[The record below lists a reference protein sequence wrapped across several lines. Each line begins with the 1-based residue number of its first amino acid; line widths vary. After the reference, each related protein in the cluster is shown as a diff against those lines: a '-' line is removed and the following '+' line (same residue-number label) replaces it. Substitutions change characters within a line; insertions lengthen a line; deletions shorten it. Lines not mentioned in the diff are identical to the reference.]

1 MNRTKK
7 LAAQMAGAVAILTLV
22 GTSAFADTRH
32 HDATEH
38 DHSQHSDRGQSRDSN
53 RGSHD
58 RGNSQSRTNNQ
69 SRTYDNQSRSNNQ
82 TYDRGYTRGNVPY
95 ENRTQADTYRN
106 RGNERFQNNERF
118 QSGERFQNNQRFQS
132 NDRSWSGNDRFQSN
146 SRFQS
151 NDRFRNSGS
160 RNDRPAFDDR
170 GRRSMQFGGRIN
182 RFEHESGGFRVWVDG
197 GRFPIFIPE
206 ARIGLFPRL
215 RIGLALNFGGYYDP
229 RGYLDAYDYYG
240 YDGAYIGAPV
250 YGSGYGSGYTSG
262 LLRGIVESVD
272 YRRGTLVIRD
282 DASGAFVTTI
292 IRDRR
297 MEGLRPGDYAE
308 ISGDWTR
315 AGVFEGLRL
324 EDDRGRY

>member
-1 MNRTKK
+1 MNRAKK
-7 LAAQMAGAVAILTLV
+7 LAATVAGAVAIATLV

-32 HDATEH
+32 RDATER
-38 DHSQHSDRGQSRDSN
+38 DRSQHSDRGQSRDSN

-58 RGNSQSRTNNQ
+58 RGSSNQ
-69 SRTYDNQSRSNNQ
+69 SRTYNQSRTSNQ
-82 TYDRGYTRGNVPY
+82 TYERRDVRASTPQSYDRGYTRGNESRV
-95 ENRTQADTYRN
+95 QADTYRS
-106 RGNERFQNNERF
+106 RGNDRFESNRF
-118 QSGERFQNNQRFQS
+118 QSG
-132 NDRSWSGNDRFQSN
+132 DRFQSN
-146 SRFQS
+146 RFESNRFQS
-151 NDRFRNSGS
+151 VGVRNE
-160 RNDRPAFDDR
+160 RAAFDDR

-182 RFEHESGGFRVWVDG
+182 RFEHENGGFRVWVDG

-229 RGYLDAYDYYG
+229 RGYLEAYDYYG
-240 YDGAYIGAPV
+240 YDGAYVGAPV
-250 YGSGYGSGYTSG
+250 YSPSYSSG

-272 YRRGTLVIRD
+272 YRRGTLVVRD
-282 DASGAFVTTI
+282 DASGAFVTAI

-297 MEGLRPGDYAE
+297 MEELRPGDYAE

-315 AGVFEGLRL
+315 SGVFEGLRL

>member
-7 LAAQMAGAVAILTLV
+7 LAAQVAGAVAIVTLV

-38 DHSQHSDRGQSRDSN
+38 DRSQHSDRGQSRDSN

-58 RGNSQSRTNNQ
+58 RGSSQSRTNN
-69 SRTYDNQSRSNNQ
+69 NQ
-82 TYDRGYTRGNVPY
+82 TYERHDARAPAPQWSDRRETRG
-95 ENRTQADTYRN
+95 T
-106 RGNERFQNNERF
+106 ERFQNNERF
-118 QSGERFQNNQRFQS
+118 QSNDRFQNNQRLQS

-146 SRFQS
+146 DRFRSGNDRFQSSSRFQS
-151 NDRFRNSGS
+151 SGF

-250 YGSGYGSGYTSG
+250 YGSGYTSG

-297 MEGLRPGDYAE
+297 MEDLRPGDYAE

>member
-7 LAAQMAGAVAILTLV
+7 LAAQVAGAVAIVTLV

-32 HDATEH
+32 HDATER
-38 DHSQHSDRGQSRDSN
+38 DHSTHSDRGQSRDSN

-58 RGNSQSRTNNQ
+58 RGNSQSRTYNQ

-82 TYDRGYTRGNVPY
+82 TYDRHATAPQSYDRGYTRGSERFQNNARV
-95 ENRTQADTYRN
+95 QSS
-106 RGNERFQNNERF
+106 ERFQNNERF
-118 QSGERFQNNQRFQS
+118 QS
-132 NDRSWSGNDRFQSN
+132 NDSLRSGNDRFQSS
-146 SRFQS
+146 SRIQS
-151 NDRFRNSGS
+151 SGF

-250 YGSGYGSGYTSG
+250 YGSGYTSG

-282 DASGAFVTTI
+282 DASGAFVTTT

-297 MEGLRPGDYAE
+297 MENLRPGDYAE

>member
-7 LAAQMAGAVAILTLV
+7 LAAQVAGAVAIVTLV

-32 HDATEH
+32 HDATER

-58 RGNSQSRTNNQ
+58 RGNSQSRTNN
-69 SRTYDNQSRSNNQ
+69 NQ
-82 TYDRGYTRGNVPY
+82 TYERHDARATAPQWSDRRETRGNVGF

-118 QSGERFQNNQRFQS
+118 QSGERFQNNERFQS
-132 NDRSWSGNDRFQSN
+132 NDRFRSGNDRFQSN

-151 NDRFRNSGS
+151 NNRSGF

-182 RFEHESGGFRVWVDG
+182 RFERESGGFRVWVDG

-250 YGSGYGSGYTSG
+250 YGSGYTSG

-297 MEGLRPGDYAE
+297 MENLRPGDFAE

>member
-7 LAAQMAGAVAILTLV
+7 LAAQVAGAVAIVTLV

-58 RGNSQSRTNNQ
+58 RGSSQSRTYNQ

-82 TYDRGYTRGNVPY
+82 TYDRRATAPQSYDRGYTRGN
-95 ENRTQADTYRN
+95 
-106 RGNERFQNNERF
+106 ERFQSSGIQNNERF
-118 QSGERFQNNQRFQS
+118 QSSGVQNNE
-132 NDRSWSGNDRFQSN
+132 
-146 SRFQS
+146 RFQS
-151 NDRFRNSGS
+151 NDRFRSGNDRFQS
-160 RNDRPAFDDR
+160 SSRFQSSGFRNDRPAFDDR

-250 YGSGYGSGYTSG
+250 YGSGYTSG

-297 MEGLRPGDYAE
+297 MEDLRPGDFAE

>member
-7 LAAQMAGAVAILTLV
+7 LAAQVAGAVAIVTLV

-32 HDATEH
+32 HDATER

-58 RGNSQSRTNNQ
+58 RGNSQSRTYNQ

-82 TYDRGYTRGNVPY
+82 TYDRRATAPQSYDRGYTRGNTGY
-95 ENRTQADTYRN
+95 ESRVQADSYRN
-106 RGNERFQNNERF
+106 SGNDRFQNSNRF
-118 QSGERFQNNQRFQS
+118 QS
-132 NDRSWSGNDRFQSN
+132 NDRFQSN
-146 SRFQS
+146 SRIQS
-151 NDRFRNSGS
+151 SGF

-182 RFEHESGGFRVWVDG
+182 RFEHENGGFRVWVDG

-250 YGSGYGSGYTSG
+250 YGSGYTSG

-297 MEGLRPGDYAE
+297 MEDLRPGDFAE

>member
-7 LAAQMAGAVAILTLV
+7 LAAQVAGAVAIVTLV

-58 RGNSQSRTNNQ
+58 RGSSP
-69 SRTYDNQSRSNNQ
+69 SRTYNNQ
-82 TYDRGYTRGNVPY
+82 TYERHDARATAPQWSDRRETRG
-95 ENRTQADTYRN
+95 T
-106 RGNERFQNNERF
+106 ERFQNERF
-118 QSGERFQNNQRFQS
+118 QSGERFQNNQRFQSNDRFQNNQRFQS

-151 NDRFRNSGS
+151 SGFRN
-160 RNDRPAFDDR
+160 NRPAFDDR
-170 GRRSMQFGGRIN
+170 GRRSMEFGGRIN

-215 RIGLALNFGGYYDP
+215 RLGLVLNFGGYYDP

-250 YGSGYGSGYTSG
+250 YGSYGAGYTSG

-297 MEGLRPGDYAE
+297 MEDLRPGDYAE